1 MSYKNMKYTE
11 YFQIYNDLCDKHRKE
26 VENLTSEI
34 RIDVAD
40 ILYRLGTEFVELDFD
55 FTYEDGTAMHC
66 DGIEVDYD
74 DADFEFSDGVRVHI
88 TYDDLS
94 EFNRGKV
101 TITENLEEYSVD
113 LHIRIL
119 CILERLLL
127 KK

>member
-55 FTYEDGTAMHC
+55 FTGKKVILYAPTWRESTDNGKTCA
-66 DGIEVDYD
+66 IKPPVD
-74 DADFEFSDGVRVHI
+74 A
-88 TYDDLS
+88 
-94 EFNRGKV
+94 KKW
-101 TITENLEEYSVD
+101 EEA
-113 LHIRIL
+113 
-119 CILERLLL
+119 L
-127 KK
+127 KDYYVVCVFI